1 MESNKILTVLV
12 VALAILM
19 LAFGFAINANVKNAA
34 TKADISKMVSDE
46 VAKIS
51 VPTAEEIAA
60 LIPEITVPEIEVP
73 EFTAQEYVNDLWYS
87 TFKNI
92 SDELEEEA
100 YNAAIAE
107 YNDNEDDLIDFLE
120 ANIEGFD
127 DLEEADLSDLDDDE
141 TVITI
146 TALGIKEDEDKSAKV
161 VFEIEIEYTL
171 KEGMSV
177 DYKDTVIA
185 TADVL
190 FEDDDY
196 DEKDVELK
204 FSL

>member
-19 LAFGFAINANVKNAA
+19 LAFGFAINANVKNTA

-60 LIPEITVPEIEVP
+60 LIPEITVPEVEVP
-73 EFTAQEYVNDLWYS
+73 EFKSDSYVNDLWYT
-87 TFKNI
+87 TFKNV

-100 YNAAIAE
+100 YDAAIAE
-107 YNDNEDDLIDFLE
+107 YDEDDLIDFLE

-127 DLEEADLSDLDDDE
+127 DLEDADLSALDDDE

-146 TALGIKEDEDKSAKV
+146 TALGIKEDSDKSATV

-185 TADVL
+185 TATVL
-190 FEDDDY
+190 FEDGDF
-196 DEKDVELK
+196 DEEDVELE